1 MKTERVVRVIEAARE
16 VSRQPGNLLANLIAS
31 TGLSAE
37 GVRLALTDHLELTPT
52 AGDLHRLIETTPR
65 AESVHVV
72 LSANVF
78 VGALRAIAIACAA
91 APDVTVRPSSRD
103 PHFAAALVHAID
115 HPSVRLAESLVPTRG
130 EIHIYGRDETIA
142 DVRRAAKTGVIV
154 RGHGAGMGVAV
165 VSDKADLE
173 ESARALTKDIVPFDQ
188 RGCLSPRVAFVFG
201 LHRAQAFMEHLHGS
215 LALIEHLVPRGRLSK
230 DEMADAERYESTV
243 AYAGELVR
251 GATHAVGCSTAVLIP
266 PAGRHVHVVAL
277 EGGDNE
283 ADALF
288 SALAPISRWV
298 VTVGSDDGSWSLPH
312 ARSAR
317 LGEMQKPPLDGPVDR
332 RNS

>member
-1 MKTERVVRVIEAARE
+1 MRVIEAARE
-16 VSRQPGNLLANLIAS
+16 VSRQPDNLLANLIAS

-37 GVRLALTDHLELTPT
+37 GVRLALTHHLELTP
-52 AGDLHRLIETTPR
+52 AEDDLRRLIETTPR
-65 AESVHVV
+65 AESVHVM

-103 PHFAAALVHAID
+103 PHFATALVRAID
-115 HPSVRLAESLVPTRG
+115 HPSVRLAESFVPTGG
-130 EIHIYGRDETIA
+130 EIHVYGRDETITN
-142 DVRRAAKTGVIV
+142 VRNTAKNGAIV

-165 VSDKADLE
+165 VSNEADLD

-201 LHRAQAFMEHLHGS
+201 LDRAHGFMRHLHRC
-215 LALIEHLVPRGRLSK
+215 LTLIEQLVPRGRLDK
-230 DEMADAERYESTV
+230 DELAEAERYASTV
-243 AYAGELVR
+243 AYAGKLLR

-266 PAGRHVHVVAL
+266 PTGRHVHVVAL
-277 EGGDNE
+277 EDGENNK
-283 ADALF
+283 DALF